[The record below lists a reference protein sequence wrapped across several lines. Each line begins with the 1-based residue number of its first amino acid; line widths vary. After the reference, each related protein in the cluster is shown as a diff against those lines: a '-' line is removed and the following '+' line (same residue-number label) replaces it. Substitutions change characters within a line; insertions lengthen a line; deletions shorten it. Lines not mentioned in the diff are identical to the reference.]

1 MKKILLIIDPQ
12 NDFITGSLAVEGAKA
27 KMKALNKYIKNND
40 YEFIAVTQD
49 SHPKNHCSFEI
60 NGGIWPIHCVIGS
73 KGWKIPIYLHQT
85 LTKKLAD
92 FYLKGLDPNVEEY
105 SVFPGNKLLKKHIL
119 ESFEDGCV
127 SIDVCGI
134 AGDYCVLETI
144 KGLMEF
150 IPSDKI
156 NVLTEYTASIDGG
169 EKLTNFINNICGA

>member
-105 SVFPGNKLLKKHIL
+105 SLNFSRVYV
-119 ESFEDGCV
+119 SFIIF
-127 SIDVCGI
+127 S
-134 AGDYCVLETI
+134 
-144 KGLMEF
+144 
-150 IPSDKI
+150 
-156 NVLTEYTASIDGG
+156 
-169 EKLTNFINNICGA
+169 